1 VTMTWIRDG
10 KPPTSCGDCLAWGVF
25 AGRYCPAC
33 AHARQRLPRGTCAGC
48 DRFLPV
54 RRDYCRLCW
63 KQATLETA
71 GCWAP
76 AIEPFLE
83 AVRHHQL
90 FLAGLHHSVPAP
102 TGPRLGKNSR
112 KAPHPTPP
120 VQIPSHGT
128 AWVQL
133 RLVDLPRDFTR
144 FDRNNADLTNP
155 LLVEAR
161 RRARVLGEARGW
173 TRRVHTDVDRALV
186 ILLSWLAPGEK
197 VRYSDM
203 VTALQ
208 ARWISVERTVQ
219 ALNHLGLLEDDRQS
233 TFDAYLEHKLDG
245 ITPGIRRDVEDWI
258 RTLHAGGPRTRAHS
272 KNTAYGYLNEIKPTL
287 LDWSTRFHHLRE
299 ITSEDIHTVIRS
311 VHGNKR
317 DHTAVVLRSLFA
329 HCKKTGTIFRN
340 PAARLRTGRKHYN
353 LILPL
358 HPEQVSLVL
367 DAATTPATRLV
378 VALAGIHAARNKTTR
393 HLQLDDI
400 DLGNRRIVIAD
411 INRPL
416 DDLTHHAVLDWLA
429 HRRDRWPNTA
439 NPYLLINGQTA
450 LGHSPVSNSWLSL
463 IVRGLPVTLE
473 QLRVDRQLDEALT
486 HGPDPLHLAAVFGL
500 DQNTAMRYANAARQL
515 LESPA
520 EQHHPDGSA
529 GTQGSTTRPGT
540 NRPTSST

>member
-1 VTMTWIRDG
+1 MTWIRDG

-25 AGRYCPAC
+25 GGRYCPAC
-33 AHARQRLPRGTCAGC
+33 ANFRQRFPRGTCAGC
-48 DRFLPV
+48 ARLLPV
-54 RRDYCRLCW
+54 KRGYCRLCW

-71 GCWAP
+71 GRWAP
-76 AIEPFLE
+76 AIQPFLE

-90 FLAGLHHSVPAP
+90 FLASLHHSVPVPA
-102 TGPRLGKNSR
+102 GRRLGKNSR
-112 KAPHPTPP
+112 NAPGLTSPAENPGRA
-120 VQIPSHGT
+120 V

-133 RLVDLPRDFTR
+133 RLIDLPRDFTR
-144 FDRNNADLTNP
+144 FDRHNADLTNP
-155 LLVEAR
+155 LLVDAR
-161 RRARVLGEARGW
+161 RRARAMGEARGW

-186 ILLSWLAPGEK
+186 ILLSGLAPGEK

-203 VTALQ
+203 FPALQ

-219 ALNHLGLLEDDRQS
+219 ALDHLGLLDDDRQS

-258 RTLHAGGPRTRAHS
+258 RTLYAGGPRTRAHS

-299 ITSEDIHTVIRS
+299 ITGDDIQKVISS

-317 DHTAVVLRSLFA
+317 DHTIVVLRSLFD

-340 PAARLRTGRKHYN
+340 PVARLRAGRKHYN

-358 HPEQVSLVL
+358 HPERVSMVL
-367 DAATTPATRLV
+367 DAATSPAARLV
-378 VALAGIHAARNKTTR
+378 VVLAGIHAARNKTTR
-393 HLQLDDI
+393 HVQLDDV
-400 DLGNRRIVIAD
+400 DLGNRRLVIAD

-416 DDLTHHAVLDWLA
+416 DDLTYHAVLDWLA
-429 HRRDRWPNTA
+429 YRRDRWPNTA
-439 NPYLLINGQTA
+439 NPHLIVNGQTA
-450 LGHSPVSNSWLSL
+450 LGHGPVSDSWLSL

-500 DQNTAMRYANAARQL
+500 DQNTAMRYANAARHL
-515 LESPA
+515 LESLA
-520 EQHHPDGSA
+520 ERHTPDGSA
-529 GTQGSTTRPGT
+529 GTQGSTTGPSTDRPA
-540 NRPTSST
+540 SSR